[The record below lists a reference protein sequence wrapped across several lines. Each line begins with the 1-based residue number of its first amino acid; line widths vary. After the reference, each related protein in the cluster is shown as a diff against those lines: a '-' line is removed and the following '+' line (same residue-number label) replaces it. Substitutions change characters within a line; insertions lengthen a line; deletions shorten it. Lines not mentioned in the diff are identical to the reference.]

1 MQPVQS
7 GDPEVVG
14 PYRVLGR
21 LGSGGMGRV
30 FLGRSPGGATVAV
43 KLVHPH
49 FAHDDEFRTRFR
61 REVEAARRVGGA
73 WTAPVLDAGPDD
85 DVPWVATGYVAGPSL
100 SDAVAEH
107 GPLPEETLRPMGAGL
122 AEALAAVHGLGLVH
136 RDVKPSNV
144 LLTLDGPRLIDFGI
158 ARATDGTASLTAS
171 GASVGSPGYMS
182 PEQILGRP
190 VTGEGDVFSLGA
202 VLVFAATGQSPFPG
216 DSAPTLLYLVVHEE
230 PQLHGLTGE
239 LADLAL
245 ACLAKDPAARPAPA
259 EVVGRLTAGGE
270 AAHLV
275 RPGWLPPPVTEQIS
289 RRAVELLAM
298 EAQPAAAPERRND
311 GLPSGPVPLQQ
322 AEYGPGAFGP
332 PPVLDGTAPG
342 AGAAGAAGPP
352 TPPGAT
358 PPGGPGAGTAGAGT
372 AGATPGGP
380 AAGGAAAFGAAA
392 ATAPER
398 RAEVGLRSRRFSCT
412 LVLSVAGALAALML
426 GLFFV
431 PGLLDGDE
439 KGSQAGDTPTGAA
452 ADGGGT
458 GGGTGGGSETT
469 GGGTGGDTGEESE
482 SPSQEPT
489 GAAVDGVPEKFA
501 GGWKGE
507 VIQEDGVP
515 NGDVSVEIKQGGKG
529 EYVAYFDYS
538 LYDVAH
544 CYSRAKLTAATD
556 TTLTL
561 HEEDDPARENSEGV
575 CAPGEST
582 VTLTHKGGTTVE
594 YRSDAE
600 ASGNPRAT
608 LTKGSG

>member
-7 GDPEVVG
+7 GDPGAVG

-43 KLVHPH
+43 KVVHPH
-49 FAHDDEFRTRFR
+49 FAHDDEFRARFR

-100 SDAVAEH
+100 RDAVAEH
-107 GPLPEETLRPMGAGL
+107 GPLPGEAMRTLGAGL

-190 VTGEGDVFSLGA
+190 VTGAGDVFSMGA
-202 VLVFAATGQSPFPG
+202 VLVFAATGQPPFPG

-239 LADLAL
+239 LRELAA
-245 ACLAKDPAARPAPA
+245 ACLAKDPAARPEPA
-259 EVVGRLTAGGE
+259 EVARRLAAGGG
-270 AAHLV
+270 AAGLV
-275 RPGWLPPPVTEQIS
+275 RPGWLPAPVTEQIS

-298 EAQPAAAPERRND
+298 EAQPADPAEPSGAEKRGD
-311 GLPSGPVPLQQ
+311 GLPSGPVPLQS

-342 AGAAGAAGPP
+342 GTTAPGAPGAGQPTGGPGAGAAGAL
-352 TPPGAT
+352 
-358 PPGGPGAGTAGAGT
+358 
-372 AGATPGGP
+372 
-380 AAGGAAAFGAAA
+380 AAGGPTAA
-392 ATAPER
+392 ER

-412 LVLSVAGALAALML
+412 LVLSVAGALAALTL

-431 PGLLDGDE
+431 PGLLEGDG
-439 KGSQAGDTPTGAA
+439 GSSQAGDSSAGASA
-452 ADGGGT
+452 GNGDGDGSGNDGGEAT
-458 GGGTGGGSETT
+458 
-469 GGGTGGDTGEESE
+469 D
-482 SPSQEPT
+482 SPSPEPT
-489 GAAVDGVPEKFA
+489 RATEVDAVPEKFL
-501 GGWKGE
+501 GDWQGQ
-507 VIQEDGVP
+507 ILQEDGVP
-515 NGDVSVEIKQGGKG
+515 NGSVSVEIKEGGKG

-538 LYDVAH
+538 VYDVAH
-544 CYSRAKLTAATD
+544 CYSRAKLTAATG

-561 HEEDDPARENSEGV
+561 REEDDPARENSEGV
-575 CAPGEST
+575 CTSGESK

-600 ASGNPRAT
+600 ASGNPRST
-608 LTKGSG
+608 LSRASG

>member
-7 GDPEVVG
+7 GDPEAVG

-43 KLVHPH
+43 KVVHPH
-49 FAHDDEFRTRFR
+49 FAHDDEFRARFR

-100 SDAVAEH
+100 GDAVAEH

-190 VTGEGDVFSLGA
+190 VTGAGDVFSLGA
-202 VLVFAATGQSPFPG
+202 VLVFAATGRSPFPG

-230 PQLHGLTGE
+230 PQLHGLSGE
-239 LADLAL
+239 LGELAL
-245 ACLAKDPAARPAPA
+245 ACLSKDPAGRPEPA
-259 EVVGRLTAGGE
+259 ELVDRLTAGGE

-298 EAQPAAAPERRND
+298 EAQPAAAPERRDD

-332 PPVLDGTAPG
+332 PPVLDGTAAGATAGAGAPGAPQADGAAAWATPPGGAG
-342 AGAAGAAGPP
+342 AGAAGAAL
-352 TPPGAT
+352 
-358 PPGGPGAGTAGAGT
+358 
-372 AGATPGGP
+372 
-380 AAGGAAAFGAAA
+380 GAAAV
-392 ATAPER
+392 TAPER

-431 PGLLDGDE
+431 PGLLDGGADRP
-439 KGSQAGDTPTGAA
+439 QAQNPTGGNSAGNGNDRGNE
-452 ADGGGT
+452 DGA
-458 GGGTGGGSETT
+458 GGS
-469 GGGTGGDTGEESE
+469 GGAATD
-482 SPSQEPT
+482 SPSPEPT
-489 GAAVDGVPEKFA
+489 ERVEGVPERFL
-501 GGWKGE
+501 GTWNGE
-507 VIQEDGVP
+507 VLQDDGVP
-515 NGDVSVEIKQGGKG
+515 NGRVSVEIEEGGKG

-544 CYSRAKLTAATD
+544 CYSRAKLTAATGGS
-556 TTLTL
+556 LVL
-561 HEEDDPARENSEGV
+561 REEDDPARKNSEGV
-575 CAPGEST
+575 CAPGTSE
-582 VTLTHKGGTTVE
+582 VTLTHKGGATVE

-608 LTKGSG
+608 LRKGGG

>member
-43 KLVHPH
+43 KVVHPH
-49 FAHDDEFRTRFR
+49 FAQNDEFRARFR

-190 VTGEGDVFSLGA
+190 VTGAGDVFSLGA
-202 VLVFAATGQSPFPG
+202 VLVFAATGRSPFPG
-216 DSAPTLLYLVVHEE
+216 DSAPTLLYLVVHEQ
-230 PQLHGLTGE
+230 PQLHGLGGE
-239 LADLAL
+239 LRELAA
-245 ACLAKDPAARPAPA
+245 ACLAKDPEARPEPA
-259 EVVGRLTAGGE
+259 ELVRGLAAGGE

-289 RRAVELLAM
+289 RRAVELLAV
-298 EAQPAAAPERRND
+298 EAQPAAAPERRDD
-311 GLPSGPVPLQQ
+311 GLPSGPVPLQA
-322 AEYGPGAFGP
+322 AEYGPGVFGP
-332 PPVLDGTAPG
+332 PPVLDGTLPG
-342 AGAAGAAGPP
+342 AGAPAADAA
-352 TPPGAT
+352 PPGST
-358 PPGGPGAGTAGAGT
+358 PPGGPGTG
-372 AGATPGGP
+372 
-380 AAGGAAAFGAAA
+380 AAGGAAAFGAVG
-392 ATAPER
+392 ATAAPER

-431 PGLLDGDE
+431 PGLLDGD
-439 KGSQAGDTPTGAA
+439 GGDSSQAGDSTAGATA
-452 ADGGGT
+452 GNGNDSGNDSGDEDGGGDSGAAT
-458 GGGTGGGSETT
+458 DGPSREPTQSSET
-469 GGGTGGDTGEESE
+469 
-482 SPSQEPT
+482 PEPPA
-489 GAAVDGVPEKFA
+489 AAVDGVPAKFA
-501 GGWKGE
+501 GDWQGE
-507 VIQEDGVP
+507 IIQEDGVP
-515 NGDVSVEIKQGGKG
+515 NGDVSVEIKRGGKG

-538 LYDVAH
+538 VYDVAH
-544 CYSRAKLTAATD
+544 CYSRAKLTSATE
-556 TTLTL
+556 TTLVL
-561 HEEDDPARENSEGV
+561 GEEDDPARENTEGV

-608 LTKGSG
+608 LKKRSG

>member
-7 GDPEVVG
+7 GDPEAVG

-43 KLVHPH
+43 KVVHPH

-107 GPLPEETLRPMGAGL
+107 GPLSEETLRPMGAGL

-158 ARATDGTASLTAS
+158 ARATDGTTSLTAS
-171 GASVGSPGYMS
+171 GASIGSPGYMS

-190 VTGEGDVFSLGA
+190 VTGAGDVFSLGA

-230 PQLHGLTGE
+230 PQLHGMTGE
-239 LADLAL
+239 LRDLAL
-245 ACLAKDPAARPAPA
+245 ACLSKDPAARPEPA
-259 EVVGRLTAGGE
+259 ELVRGLTAGGE

-298 EAQPAAAPERRND
+298 EAQPAAGPERRDD

-332 PPVLDGTAPG
+332 PPVLETPAAGTSGMDAAGAPGHPTPPGAPTPPGGPTPAGAPG
-342 AGAAGAAGPP
+342 AGAGAL
-352 TPPGAT
+352 GAV
-358 PPGGPGAGTAGAGT
+358 
-372 AGATPGGP
+372 
-380 AAGGAAAFGAAA
+380 A

-412 LVLSVAGALAALML
+412 LVLSVAGALAALTL

-431 PGLLDGDE
+431 PGLLDGGGD
-439 KGSQAGDTPTGAA
+439 SPQAGDA
-452 ADGGGT
+452 T
-458 GGGTGGGSETT
+458 GGATGGSGEDDSGGS
-469 GGGTGGDTGEESE
+469 GTGGDSGATTE
-482 SPSQEPT
+482 SPSPEPT
-489 GAAVDGVPEKFA
+489 GKEADAVPEEFV
-501 GGWKGE
+501 GDWKGE
-507 VIQEDGVP
+507 ILQDNGVP
-515 NGDVSVEIKQGGKG
+515 NGDVSVEIEAGKKG

-538 LYDVAH
+538 VYDVAH
-544 CYSRAKLTAATD
+544 CYSRAKLTAATG

-561 HEEDDPARENSEGV
+561 HEVDDPERKSTEGV
-575 CAPGEST
+575 CAPGTST
-582 VTLTHKGGTTVE
+582 VTLTHKGGATVE
-594 YRSDAE
+594 YRSDAD
-600 ASGNPRAT
+600 AAGNPRST
-608 LTKGSG
+608 LTKGGR

>member
-7 GDPEVVG
+7 GDPEAVG

-43 KLVHPH
+43 KVVHPH

-190 VTGEGDVFSLGA
+190 VTGAGDVFSLGA
-202 VLVFAATGQSPFPG
+202 VLVFAATGRSPFPG

-239 LADLAL
+239 LRDLAL
-245 ACLAKDPAARPAPA
+245 ACLSKDPAARPEPA
-259 EVVGRLTAGGE
+259 ELVRGLTEGGE

-298 EAQPAAAPERRND
+298 EAQPAAAPERRTD
-311 GLPSGPVPLQQ
+311 GPPSGPVPLQS
-322 AEYGPGAFGP
+322 AEYGPGTFGP
-332 PPVLDGTAPG
+332 PPVLDGTAAGSGAPG
-342 AGAAGAAGPP
+342 
-352 TPPGAT
+352 TPGTGMPAPDGAT
-358 PPGGPGAGTAGAGT
+358 PPGGAGSGAG
-372 AGATPGGP
+372 
-380 AAGGAAAFGAAA
+380 AAGGAGFGAVA

-412 LVLSVAGALAALML
+412 LVLSVAGALAALMI
-426 GLFFV
+426 GLFFI
-431 PGLLDGDE
+431 PGLLDGGAE
-439 KGSQAGDTPTGAA
+439 NSQAGDTPTRGAV
-452 ADGGGT
+452 DSGGNGNEENNGGT
-458 GGGTGGGSETT
+458 GGSDSGT
-469 GGGTGGDTGEESE
+469 E
-482 SPSQEPT
+482 SPSEEPT
-489 GAAVDGVPEKFA
+489 GAAADGVPEKFA

-507 VIQEDGVP
+507 IVQENGVP
-515 NGDVSVEIKQGGKG
+515 NGSVSVEIKEGGKG

-538 LYDVAH
+538 VYDVAH

-561 HEEDDPARENSEGV
+561 HEEDDPARENTEGL

-582 VTLTHKGGTTVE
+582 VTLTHKGGETVE
-594 YRSDAE
+594 YRSDAD
-600 ASGNPRAT
+600 ASGNPRST
-608 LTKGSG
+608 LSKDPG

>member
-43 KLVHPH
+43 KVVHPH
-49 FAHDDEFRTRFR
+49 FAHDDEFRTRFG

-190 VTGEGDVFSLGA
+190 VTGAGDVFSLGA
-202 VLVFAATGQSPFPG
+202 VLVFAATGRSPFPG
-216 DSAPTLLYLVVHEE
+216 DSAPTLLYLVVHEV

-239 LADLAL
+239 LAELAL
-245 ACLAKDPAARPAPA
+245 ACLSKDPAARPEPA
-259 EVVGRLTAGGE
+259 ELVGRLTAGGE

-298 EAQPAAAPERRND
+298 EAQPPAASERRDD

-332 PPVLDGTAPG
+332 PPVLDATAAAGSGAPG
-342 AGAAGAAGPP
+342 APDAGVAAA
-352 TPPGAT
+352 GAT
-358 PPGGPGAGTAGAGT
+358 PPGGPGAGAAGAALG
-372 AGATPGGP
+372 AVAATP
-380 AAGGAAAFGAAA
+380 
-392 ATAPER
+392 PER

-426 GLFFV
+426 GLFFI
-431 PGLLDGDE
+431 PGLLDGGGE
-439 KGSQAGDTPTGAA
+439 NSQAGDTPTGGA
-452 ADGGGT
+452 ADSGGNGNGNEETTGGT
-458 GGGTGGGSETT
+458 GGS
-469 GGGTGGDTGEESE
+469 DTGTE
-482 SPSQEPT
+482 SPSREPT
-489 GAAVDGVPEKFA
+489 AAAVDGVPEKFA

-507 VIQEDGVP
+507 IVQEDGVP
-515 NGDVSVEIKQGGKG
+515 NGSVSVEIKEGGKG

-538 LYDVAH
+538 VYDVAH

-561 HEEDDPARENSEGV
+561 HEEDDPARENTEGL
-575 CAPGEST
+575 CAPGEAT
-582 VTLTHKGGTTVE
+582 VTLTHKGGETVE

-600 ASGNPRAT
+600 ASGNPRST
-608 LTKGSG
+608 LSKGSG

>member
-1 MQPVQS
+1 MEPVQS

-43 KLVHPH
+43 KVVHPH
-49 FAHDDEFRTRFR
+49 FAHDDEFRARFR

-85 DVPWVATGYVAGPSL
+85 DVPWAATAYVAGPSL
-100 SDAVAEH
+100 SQAVAEH
-107 GPLPEETLRPMGAGL
+107 GPLPEETLRPLGAGL

-171 GASVGSPGYMS
+171 GASIGSPGYMS

-190 VTGEGDVFSLGA
+190 VTGAGDVFSLGA
-202 VLVFAATGQSPFPG
+202 VLVLAATGQPPFPG

-230 PQLHGLTGE
+230 PQLHDMTGE
-239 LADLAL
+239 LRELAA

-259 EVVGRLTAGGE
+259 ELVRGLAGGGE
-270 AAHLV
+270 AAPLV
-275 RPGWLPPPVTEQIS
+275 RSGWLPPPVTEQIS
-289 RRAVELLAM
+289 RRAVELLAV
-298 EAQPAAAPERRND
+298 EAEPPAAAERGGD
-311 GLPSGPVPLQQ
+311 GPPSGPVPLQS

-332 PPVLDGTAPG
+332 PPVLDGAATGAEAP
-342 AGAAGAAGPP
+342 PD
-352 TPPGAT
+352 
-358 PPGGPGAGTAGAGT
+358 GPGAGPAGS
-372 AGATPGGP
+372 P
-380 AAGGAAAFGAAA
+380 AAGASAALGAAA

-426 GLFFV
+426 GLLVV
-431 PGLLDGDE
+431 PGLLDDDGD
-439 KGSQAGDTPTGAA
+439 SPRAGDTTGGPTGN
-452 ADGGGT
+452 GNGN
-458 GGGTGGGSETT
+458 GS
-469 GGGTGGDTGEESE
+469 GGDSGGATA
-482 SPSQEPT
+482 SPSPEPT
-489 GAAVDGVPEKFA
+489 EGTETGAVPEKFVGA
-501 GGWKGE
+501 WEGG
-507 VIQEDGVP
+507 ILQENGVP
-515 NGDVSVEIKQGGKG
+515 NGDVSVEIKPGGKG

-538 LYDVAH
+538 VYDVAH
-544 CYSRAKLTAATD
+544 CYSRAKLTAATG

-561 HEEDDPARENSEGV
+561 HEEDDPARKNSAGV
-575 CAPGEST
+575 CASGEAT
-582 VTLTHKGGTTVE
+582 VTLTHKGGTTIE

-600 ASGNPRAT
+600 ASGNPRST
-608 LTKGSG
+608 LTKSAG

>member
-1 MQPVQS
+1 M
-7 GDPEVVG
+7 
-14 PYRVLGR
+14 LGR

-43 KLVHPH
+43 KVVHPH

-61 REVEAARRVGGA
+61 REVEAARRVGGT

-190 VTGEGDVFSLGA
+190 VTGAGDVFSLGA
-202 VLVFAATGQSPFPG
+202 VLVFAATGRSPFPG

-230 PQLHGLTGE
+230 PQLHGLTGGLGE
-239 LADLAL
+239 LAL
-245 ACLAKDPAARPAPA
+245 ACLSKDPAARPEPA
-259 EVVGRLTAGGE
+259 ELVERLAAGGE

-298 EAQPAAAPERRND
+298 EAQPAAAPERRDD

-332 PPVLDGTAPG
+332 PPVLDGTV
-342 AGAAGAAGPP
+342 AGAAAGAGSGAQDAPAAAA
-352 TPPGAT
+352 GAT
-358 PPGGPGAGTAGAGT
+358 PPGGPGAGAAGA
-372 AGATPGGP
+372 ALGAV
-380 AAGGAAAFGAAA
+380 A
-392 ATAPER
+392 ATSPER

-412 LVLSVAGALAALML
+412 LVLSVAGALAALVL
-426 GLFFV
+426 GLFLV
-431 PGLLDGDE
+431 PGLLDDDGADRP
-439 KGSQAGDTPTGAA
+439 QAQDT
-452 ADGGGT
+452 T
-458 GGGTGGGSETT
+458 GGSSAGNGNDRGNEDGEDSGGGS
-469 GGGTGGDTGEESE
+469 GGDTGEATD
-482 SPSQEPT
+482 SPSPEPT
-489 GAAVDGVPEKFA
+489 ERVDLVPQQYL
-501 GGWKGE
+501 GTWNGE
-507 VIQEDGVP
+507 VTQDNGVP
-515 NGDVSVEIKQGGKG
+515 NGRVTVEIEEGGKG

-538 LYDVAH
+538 LYDIAH
-544 CYSRAKLTAATD
+544 CYSRAKLTAATGE
-556 TTLTL
+556 TLVL
-561 HEEDDPARENSEGV
+561 SEEDDPSRKNSEGV
-575 CAPGEST
+575 CVPGTSE
-582 VTLTHKGGTTVE
+582 VTLMHKGGTTLE

-608 LTKGSG
+608 LRKDGG

>member
-1 MQPVQS
+1 M
-7 GDPEVVG
+7 
-14 PYRVLGR
+14 LGR

-43 KLVHPH
+43 KVVHPH

-190 VTGEGDVFSLGA
+190 VTGAGDVFSLGA
-202 VLVFAATGQSPFPG
+202 VLVFAATGRSPFPG

-239 LADLAL
+239 LRDLAL
-245 ACLAKDPAARPAPA
+245 ACLSKDPAARPEPA
-259 EVVGRLTAGGE
+259 ELVRGLTAGGE

-298 EAQPAAAPERRND
+298 EAQPAAAPERRTD
-311 GLPSGPVPLQQ
+311 GPPSGPVPLQS

-332 PPVLDGTAPG
+332 PPVLDGTAAGSGAPG
-342 AGAAGAAGPP
+342 
-352 TPPGAT
+352 TPGTGMPAPDGAT
-358 PPGGPGAGTAGAGT
+358 PPGGSGPGSGAG
-372 AGATPGGP
+372 
-380 AAGGAAAFGAAA
+380 AAGGAGFGAVA

-426 GLFFV
+426 GLFFI
-431 PGLLDGDE
+431 PGLLDGGAE
-439 KGSQAGDTPTGAA
+439 NSQAGDTPTGGAA
-452 ADGGGT
+452 GSGGNGNGNEETTGGT
-458 GGGTGGGSETT
+458 GGS
-469 GGGTGGDTGEESE
+469 DTGTE
-482 SPSQEPT
+482 SPSREPT
-489 GAAVDGVPEKFA
+489 GAEADAVPAKFA

-507 VIQEDGVP
+507 IVQEDGVP
-515 NGDVSVEIKQGGKG
+515 NGSVSVEIKEGGKG

-538 LYDVAH
+538 VYDVAH
-544 CYSRAKLTAATD
+544 CYSRAKLTAATA

-561 HEEDDPARENSEGV
+561 HEEDDPARENTEGL
-575 CAPGEST
+575 CAPGEAT
-582 VTLTHKGGTTVE
+582 VTLTHKGGETVE

-600 ASGNPRAT
+600 ASGNPRST
-608 LTKGSG
+608 LSKGSG

>member
-1 MQPVQS
+1 MQPAQS
-7 GDPEVVG
+7 GDPGVVG

-43 KLVHPH
+43 KVVHPH
-49 FAHDDEFRTRFR
+49 FAHDEEFRTRFR

-85 DVPWVATGYVAGPSL
+85 DLPWVATGYVAGPSL

-107 GPLPEETLRPMGAGL
+107 GPLPGETLRPLGAGL

-190 VTGEGDVFSLGA
+190 VTGAGDVFSLGA
-202 VLVFAATGQSPFPG
+202 VLVFAATGRSPFPG
-216 DSAPTLLYLVVHEE
+216 DSAPTLLYLVVHEK

-239 LADLAL
+239 LGELAL
-245 ACLAKDPAARPAPA
+245 ACLSKEPAARPGPA
-259 EVVGRLTAGGE
+259 ELVERLTAGGE

-298 EAQPAAAPERRND
+298 EAHPAAAPERRDD

-332 PPVLDGTAPG
+332 PPVLDGTAAG
-342 AGAAGAAGPP
+342 AGSGPWVKDAQAAAA
-352 TPPGAT
+352 GAT
-358 PPGGPGAGTAGAGT
+358 PPGGPGAGAAGAALG
-372 AGATPGGP
+372 AVAATP
-380 AAGGAAAFGAAA
+380 
-392 ATAPER
+392 PER

-412 LVLSVAGALAALML
+412 LVLSVAGVLAALVL
-426 GLFFV
+426 GLFLV
-431 PGLLDGDE
+431 PGLLGD
-439 KGSQAGDTPTGAA
+439 DGAA
-452 ADGGGT
+452 DRPQAQD
-458 GGGTGGGSETT
+458 TT
-469 GGGTGGDTGEESE
+469 GGSSAGNGNHGGNDSGNEDGGSGGSGGDS
-482 SPSQEPT
+482 
-489 GAAVDGVPEKFA
+489 GAATDSPFPDPTERVDLVSERFLGT
-501 GGWKGE
+501 WNGE
-507 VIQEDGVP
+507 VIQDDGVP
-515 NGDVSVEIKQGGKG
+515 NGSVTVEIEEGGKG

-544 CYSRAKLTAATD
+544 CYSRAKLTHATGE
-556 TTLTL
+556 TLL
-561 HEEDDPARENSEGV
+561 LREEDDPSRKNSEGV
-575 CAPGEST
+575 CAPGTSE
-582 VTLTHKGGTTVE
+582 VTLMHKGGTTLE

-608 LTKGSG
+608 LRKDGG

>member
-1 MQPVQS
+1 M
-7 GDPEVVG
+7 
-14 PYRVLGR
+14 LGR

-43 KLVHPH
+43 KVVHPH
-49 FAHDDEFRTRFR
+49 FAHDDEFRARFR

-190 VTGEGDVFSLGA
+190 VTGAGDVFSLGA

-239 LADLAL
+239 LGELAL
-245 ACLAKDPAARPAPA
+245 ACLSKDPAGRPEPA
-259 EVVGRLTAGGE
+259 ELVDRLTAGGE

-298 EAQPAAAPERRND
+298 EAQPAAAPERRDD

-342 AGAAGAAGPP
+342 AAAGAGAPGAPPADGAAAAATPPAGAAGAAL
-352 TPPGAT
+352 
-358 PPGGPGAGTAGAGT
+358 
-372 AGATPGGP
+372 
-380 AAGGAAAFGAAA
+380 GAAA
-392 ATAPER
+392 ATGPER

-412 LVLSVAGALAALML
+412 LVLSVAGALAALGL
-426 GLFFV
+426 GLFLV
-431 PGLLDGDE
+431 PGLLDDGGADRP
-439 KGSQAGDTPTGAA
+439 QAQNPTGGNSAGNGNDSGNE
-452 ADGGGT
+452 DGA
-458 GGGTGGGSETT
+458 GGS
-469 GGGTGGDTGEESE
+469 GGAATD
-482 SPSQEPT
+482 SPSPDPT
-489 GAAVDGVPEKFA
+489 KTVDSVPDRFL
-501 GGWKGE
+501 GTWNGE
-507 VIQEDGVP
+507 VLQDNGVP
-515 NGDVSVEIKQGGKG
+515 NGRVSVEIEEGGKG

-544 CYSRAKLTAATD
+544 CYSRAKLTAATGGS
-556 TTLTL
+556 LVL
-561 HEEDDPARENSEGV
+561 REEDDPARKNSEGV
-575 CAPGEST
+575 CAPGTSE
-582 VTLTHKGGTTVE
+582 VTLTHKGGATVE

-608 LTKGSG
+608 LRKGGG

>member
-7 GDPEVVG
+7 GDPEAVG

-43 KLVHPH
+43 KVVHPH

-182 PEQILGRP
+182 PEQILGWP
-190 VTGEGDVFSLGA
+190 VTGAGDVFSLGA
-202 VLVFAATGQSPFPG
+202 VLVFAATGRSPFPG

-239 LADLAL
+239 LGELAL
-245 ACLAKDPAARPAPA
+245 ACLSKDPAGRPEPA
-259 EVVGRLTAGGE
+259 ELVNRLTAGGA

-298 EAQPAAAPERRND
+298 EAQPAAAPERRDD
-311 GLPSGPVPLQQ
+311 GLPSGPVPLQP

-332 PPVLDGTAPG
+332 PPVLDGTAAGAGSGAQDAPAGATPPGGVG
-342 AGAAGAAGPP
+342 AGAAGAAL
-352 TPPGAT
+352 
-358 PPGGPGAGTAGAGT
+358 
-372 AGATPGGP
+372 
-380 AAGGAAAFGAAA
+380 GAAA

-412 LVLSVAGALAALML
+412 LVLSVAGALAALVL
-426 GLFFV
+426 GLFLV
-431 PGLLDGDE
+431 PGLLDDDGADRP
-439 KGSQAGDTPTGAA
+439 QAQNPTGGNSAGNGNGNDNDRGNE
-452 ADGGGT
+452 DGGGGS
-458 GGGTGGGSETT
+458 GGAAT
-469 GGGTGGDTGEESE
+469 D
-482 SPSQEPT
+482 SPSPDPT
-489 GAAVDGVPEKFA
+489 EGVDGVPERFL
-501 GGWKGE
+501 GTWNGE
-507 VIQEDGVP
+507 VLQDNGVP
-515 NGDVSVEIKQGGKG
+515 NGRVTVEIEEGGKG

-544 CYSRAKLTAATD
+544 CYSRARLTAATGE
-556 TTLTL
+556 TLVL
-561 HEEDDPARENSEGV
+561 REEDDPSRKNSEGV
-575 CAPGEST
+575 CAPGTSE
-582 VTLTHKGGTTVE
+582 VTLMHKGGATLE

-608 LTKGSG
+608 LRKDGG

>member
-7 GDPEVVG
+7 GDPEAVG

-43 KLVHPH
+43 KVVHPH
-49 FAHDDEFRTRFR
+49 FAHDDEFRARFR

-100 SDAVAEH
+100 GDAVAEH

-190 VTGEGDVFSLGA
+190 VTGAGDVFSLGA
-202 VLVFAATGQSPFPG
+202 VLVFAATGRSPFPG

-230 PQLHGLTGE
+230 PQLHGLSGE
-239 LADLAL
+239 LGELAL
-245 ACLAKDPAARPAPA
+245 ACLSKDPAGRPEPA
-259 EVVGRLTAGGE
+259 ELVDRLTAGGE

-298 EAQPAAAPERRND
+298 EAQPAAAPERRDD

-332 PPVLDGTAPG
+332 PPVLDGTAAGATAGAGAPGAPQADGAAAWATPPDGAG
-342 AGAAGAAGPP
+342 AGAAGAAL
-352 TPPGAT
+352 
-358 PPGGPGAGTAGAGT
+358 
-372 AGATPGGP
+372 
-380 AAGGAAAFGAAA
+380 GAAAV
-392 ATAPER
+392 TAPER

-431 PGLLDGDE
+431 PGLLDGGADRP
-439 KGSQAGDTPTGAA
+439 QAQNPTGGNSAGNGNDRGNE
-452 ADGGGT
+452 DGA
-458 GGGTGGGSETT
+458 GGS
-469 GGGTGGDTGEESE
+469 GGAATD
-482 SPSQEPT
+482 SPSPEPT
-489 GAAVDGVPEKFA
+489 KAVDGVPERFL
-501 GGWKGE
+501 GTWNGE
-507 VIQEDGVP
+507 VLQDDGVP
-515 NGDVSVEIKQGGKG
+515 NGRVSVEIEEGGKG

-544 CYSRAKLTAATD
+544 CYSRAKLTAATGGS
-556 TTLTL
+556 LVL
-561 HEEDDPARENSEGV
+561 REEDDPARKNSEGV
-575 CAPGEST
+575 CAPGTSE
-582 VTLTHKGGTTVE
+582 VTLTHKGGATVE

-608 LTKGSG
+608 LRKGGG